1 MEFNEIKDLMDEF
14 NSSNTRE
21 MEISTEG
28 FHIHLSK
35 NETSFQPEAPTVNAP
50 VAPVQAASVPQQ
62 QAPVDDQKV
71 EEKGEEKGTPISAP
85 MVGTV
90 YLKPEP
96 QKPSYV
102 SVGQKISKGDVVC
115 IIEAMK
121 MMTEIKSEVSGTISE
136 VLVDNEELVEFD
148 QPLFRVEEA

>member
-14 NSSNTRE
+14 NSSSTRE

-35 NETSFQPEAPTVNAP
+35 NETSFQPAAP
-50 VAPVQAASVPQQ
+50 VVSAPAAPVQTASVPQK
-62 QAPVDDQKV
+62 QAPAE
-71 EEKGEEKGTPISAP
+71 EEKVEEKGTPINAP

-96 QKPSYV
+96 EKPSYV
-102 SVGQKISKGDVVC
+102 SVGQKVSKGDVVC

-121 MMTEIKSEVSGTISE
+121 MMTEIKSEVAGTISE
-136 VLVDNEELVEFD
+136 ILVENEELVEFD
-148 QPLFRVEEA
+148 QPLFLVEEG